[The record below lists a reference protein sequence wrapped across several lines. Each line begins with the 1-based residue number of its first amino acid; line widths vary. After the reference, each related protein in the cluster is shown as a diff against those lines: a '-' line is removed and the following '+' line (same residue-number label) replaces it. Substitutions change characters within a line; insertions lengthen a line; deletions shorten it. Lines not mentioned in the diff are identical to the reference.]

1 MMGMSCF
8 TLEEAQRR
16 VDVAYSSLVGPQT
29 GQQAGQATPAALA
42 LQRGSIVQ
50 RDGAYVLQCICSRA
64 KGAKAGDGI
73 LNLKRHTNTV
83 SHFVNSSSK
92 AKHEAL
98 LRGVLRIVACK

>member
-1 MMGMSCF
+1 MMVTSCF

-16 VDVAYSSLVGPQT
+16 VDVAYASLVGPQT
-29 GQQAGQATPAALA
+29 GQQAGQPTPAALA